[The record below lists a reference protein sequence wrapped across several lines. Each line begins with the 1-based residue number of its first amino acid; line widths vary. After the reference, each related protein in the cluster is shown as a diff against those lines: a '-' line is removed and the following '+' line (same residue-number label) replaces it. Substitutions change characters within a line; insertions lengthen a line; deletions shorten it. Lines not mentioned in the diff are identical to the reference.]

1 MPAALFGEYPL
12 VTLARKT
19 LLPFLLG
26 CYCCFMG
33 AFKVIGPS
41 EMPWFQLNCRELPT
55 HAILSAW
62 SKDPRLMA
70 RAGFSLGLYYLF
82 CIPVYSL
89 SMSVAV
95 LLAEERLLALAWTG
109 LEEGWFWCAGSSA

>member
-1 MPAALFGEYPL
+1 
-12 VTLARKT
+12 
-19 LLPFLLG
+19 
-26 CYCCFMG
+26 MG

-70 RAGFSLGLYYLF
+70 RAGFSLGLDYLF
-82 CIPVYSL
+82 IPVYSL